1 MWFPTWGSGLQQG
14 VKKIL
19 SHGLRLGR
27 EEEWVVGR
35 SVVFDPRLLQSASQ
49 SVTALNLKL
58 LTVVSSAGVWIVW
71 MKQRS
76 LLLNSRRHLTR
87 KRLTPAYECV
97 CVSGWML
104 TLRCKVLWVVG
115 KTRKVLC
122 NGPCSP
128 FTFSKLWKMTCLRAK
143 EVRNLCCIV
152 FSPTQHKDEVAFAQE
167 KQLICIPNEP
177 REIQLSCP
185 LCLSCCYFAHSMNL
199 NPGPT
204 ALCSN
209 KLPTEGDRDQ
219 QWALSWHSGVVHAGH
234 SASFL
239 LSLLDGVK

>member
-1 MWFPTWGSGLQQG
+1 MRRSGSLEGRWFLIPGSCSLRVRVSLHWTSNCSRWFPPPACGLCGWSSGHCSSIAG
-14 VKKIL
+14 GT
-19 SHGLRLGR
+19 SHG
-27 EEEWVVGR
+27 
-35 SVVFDPRLLQSASQ
+35 SV
-49 SVTALNLKL
+49 
-58 LTVVSSAGVWIVW
+58 WH
-71 MKQRS
+71 QRMS
-76 LLLNSRRHLTR
+76 
-87 KRLTPAYECV
+87 V

-128 FTFSKLWKMTCLRAK
+128 FTFSKLWKMKCLRAK

-185 LCLSCCYFAHSMNL
+185 LCLSCCYFPHSMNL

-209 KLPTEGDRDQ
+209 KLTTEGDREQ